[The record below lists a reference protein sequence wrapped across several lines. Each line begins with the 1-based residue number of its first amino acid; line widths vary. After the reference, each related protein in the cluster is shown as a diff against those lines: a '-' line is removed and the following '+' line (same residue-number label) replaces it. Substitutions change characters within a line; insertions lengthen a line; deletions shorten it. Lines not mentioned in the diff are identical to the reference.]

1 MMIIRFLIIF
11 SLFSSVAW
19 PQAGRT
25 YRFFKKER
33 TKIKKPFELRDPF
46 TKKSKK
52 IISTKMRKK
61 KFGTSFSNRGEL
73 RIQDLQDIKIVGIFL
88 GKDRKALA
96 KKVKGNSAEG
106 GLKLDDQVF
115 ILKEGM
121 RLGQNRAEVKAIL
134 PGGVVLVERIRN
146 VYEQEELLET
156 ILPLYSAN

>member
-1 MMIIRFLIIF
+1 MLIRFLII
-11 SLFSSVAW
+11 LTLLSSTAW

-52 IISTKMRKK
+52 VISTKQEKK
-61 KFGTSFSNRGEL
+61 KFGNSFSNRGQLIIRE
-73 RIQDLQDIKIVGIFL
+73 LQDIKIVGIFL

-96 KKVKGNSAEG
+96 KKVEG
-106 GLKLDDQVF
+106 TDPDGSPKLGKQVF

-121 RLGQNRAEVKAIL
+121 NLGRNRAEVKAIL

-156 ILPLYSAN
+156 ILPLYSSN